1 MLSFSVAAFFVV
13 AMCGLI
19 FANFFSMKKEIA
31 FLEVANT
38 IRSKCFD
45 LRRHEKNY
53 FLYEAVATKKESELL
68 FKIFNELKDIIT
80 TTPEFSKSEKLHDLN
95 NLLDVYGKRFETI
108 VTTVDLVKLNMEK
121 IKTQNEN
128 DYYLLRLI
136 YTDHPDKV
144 STYLLERHKL
154 AEDSDLIVQLRK
166 LDSDIISLRKE
177 GERILNLSNELDK
190 KGREKVDLEIN
201 KSQTAIALFL
211 PLSLIIGIGSLLL
224 LSTNI
229 VRQLNDFKTQVE
241 NMAKGNFR
249 IVYHESTEVEARD
262 EIGIIKS
269 TFNEMQKQL
278 FERDMEI
285 KKKNA
290 ELLQSRKLAAIGT
303 LASGVAHELN
313 NPLNNIYLSAQ
324 VLLREM
330 KDNENKF
337 ITKIIGDIS
346 GQTKRVRGI
355 VSDLLEFA
363 RGKETQL
370 AEVEI
375 NRIITSAY
383 QHTVNI
389 RPPQEIDFIH
399 ETVPSE
405 IFMRLDMEQI
415 ERVFINLFNNA
426 FDVMIGGGQLTIMV
440 KLIGEMVSIEISDTG
455 PGISAENAEKIFEP
469 FYTTKDRGT
478 GLGLSIVYGIIKKH
492 GGDIT
497 LEPKAG
503 HGTCFKI
510 VLPLES
516 KGEYHAS

>member
-1 MLSFSVAAFFVV
+1 MTAFLVI

-53 FLYEAVATKKESELL
+53 FLYETVATQKESELL
-68 FKIFNELKDIIT
+68 FKIFNELRNIIKN
-80 TTPEFSKSEKLHDLN
+80 TPEFSKTEKLSDLDK
-95 NLLDVYGKRFETI
+95 LLGVYGKRFEAI
-108 VTTVDLVKLNMEK
+108 VSTVDAVKVSMEK
-121 IKTQNEN
+121 IKNQNEN
-128 DYYLLRLI
+128 DYELLKLI

-144 STYLLERHKL
+144 KTYLLERHKL
-154 AEDSDLIVQLRK
+154 AADSELMVRLNR
-166 LDSDIISLRKE
+166 LDSEILSLRKE
-177 GERILNLSNELDK
+177 GESILSLSNELDK
-190 KGREKVDLEIN
+190 KGREKVDREIN

-229 VRQLNDFKTQVE
+229 VRQLNDFKSQVE

-249 IVYHESTEVEARD
+249 IVYNETTDVKAGD
-262 EIGIIKS
+262 ELGIIKS
-269 TFNEMQKQL
+269 KFNEMQKQL
-278 FERDMEI
+278 FERDIEI
-285 KKKNA
+285 KEKNA

-363 RGKETQL
+363 RGKDKQL

-375 NRIITSAY
+375 NRLITSAY
-383 QHTVNI
+383 QHTVHI
-389 RPPQEIDFIH
+389 RPPQEIEFIH
-399 ETVPSE
+399 ESVPEE
-405 IFMRLDMEQI
+405 IFMRLDMEQM

-426 FDVMIGGGQLTIMV
+426 FDVIKGGGQLKIMV
-440 KLIGEMVSIEISDTG
+440 KLVGEMVNIELSDTG

-469 FYTTKDRGT
+469 FFTTKDRGT

-492 GGDIT
+492 GGDIK
-497 LEPKAG
+497 LESKAG
-503 HGTCFKI
+503 RGTCFKI
-510 VLPLES
+510 VLPVES
-516 KGEYHAS
+516 RGDYHAA